1 MKDYVHH
8 NVEGNV
14 AAGVAAGGGDVPQS
28 GADCEP
34 DEEEDAS

>member
-1 MKDYVHH
+1 MCSVMSKVTLT
-8 NVEGNV
+8 
-14 AAGVAAGGGDVPQS
+14 AGVAAGGGDVPQS